1 MYTLFID
8 THENTN
14 LAIFKDNLVLKF
26 LKSDELRQSTVIM
39 PLLKKLLEE
48 CKIEVKDISEII
60 IVNGPGSFTGVRLGV
75 TIAKTIAYS
84 INAEIKC
91 INALELKAL
100 MDGYKNKCYGIKDAK
115 GIYIGSL
122 KGLSLELS
130 YINNSEINQ
139 INIVTDVTY
148 DFNKLIKYKN
158 KLLSS
163 DPHLVNPLYV
173 KKIEA
178 QK

>member
-8 THENTN
+8 THEKTN

-39 PLLKKLLEE
+39 PLLKKLLDE
-48 CKIEVKDISEII
+48 CKIEIKDLNEII
-60 IVNGPGSFTGVRLGV
+60 VVNGPGSFTGVRLGV

-91 INALELKAL
+91 ISALELKAV
-100 MDGYKNKCYGIKDAK
+100 MDDYNNKYYGIKDAK
-115 GIYIGSL
+115 GLYIGSL
-122 KGLSLELS
+122 KDLSLELY
-130 YINNSEINQ
+130 YINNSEIQ
-139 INIVTDVTY
+139 QTNIVTDVIY
-148 DFNKLIKYKN
+148 DFNKLIKYKS
-158 KLLSS
+158 KLLSCN
-163 DPHLVNPLYV
+163 PHLVNPLYV
-173 KKIEA
+173 KKIEV